1 MNKLLIMCFVLSM
14 EIFVSILPHQNL
26 DISKDEYYNCRN
38 QKDKTK
44 CSTVHFTTKN
54 FQCCYFKIETQ
65 SEEGS
70 TPSSEELCNLMINPI
85 KPGLEE
91 KETENGKMMAKEYI
105 GFMMLKNSYFS
116 SMELN
121 FTCPDGNLVH
131 KAETKDFTEE
141 EKTRFKSDNLCL
153 QLFEKSYKGGTTDKD
168 KETCYNGILS
178 TAENSKINC
187 GYFEFKL
194 SYINGTTGDFKTCY
208 LFNEDIPKTKNMGFW
223 TKYLLEVALS
233 NLKGEISNYLLNA
246 TNSKNQYFVY
256 DSSKDLIIDSSDA
269 KFLSIK
275 YLLLIILVLI

>member
-1 MNKLLIMCFVLSM
+1 MLCFINGNLC
-14 EIFVSILPHQNL
+14 FHLPHQNL
-26 DISKDEYYNCRN
+26 VISEDEYYNCRH

-65 SEEGS
+65 SEEEN
-70 TPSSEELCNLMINPI
+70 TPSSQELCNVMINPI
-85 KPGLEE
+85 KPGQEE
-91 KETENGKMMAKEYI
+91 KETENGKIMAKEYI
-105 GFMMLKNSYFS
+105 GLLMLKNSDYS

-121 FTCPDGNLVH
+121 FACPDGNLVH

-223 TKYLLEVALS
+223 TKYLLELALS
-233 NLKGEISNYLLNA
+233 NLKGEISNYLINA

-275 YLLLIILVLI
+275 YLLLMILVLI